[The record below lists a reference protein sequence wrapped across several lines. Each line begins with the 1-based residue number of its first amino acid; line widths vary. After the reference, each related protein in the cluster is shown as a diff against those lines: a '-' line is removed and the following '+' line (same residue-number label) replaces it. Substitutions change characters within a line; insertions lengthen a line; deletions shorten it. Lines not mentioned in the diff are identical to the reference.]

1 MHLSRKEE
9 VPQSQLRK
17 KGFMIC
23 GANFLSSMDLVVM
36 HGGQRRIGLQV
47 IVVPDIVLSCSPM
60 KDKSV
65 WCLQGSS

>member
-9 VPQSQLRK
+9 VPQSQLEK
-17 KGFMIC
+17 TMIC

-36 HGGQRRIGLQV
+36 RGGQRRIGLQV